1 MAISILLA
9 PQFASGSFAADGR
22 ENPFTPP
29 TSAEQEQARQDER
42 IRRVLLESTADI
54 EAKVMQGVSSSIAA
68 SEIRMKRR
76 FDEISTQNP
85 AGQQQAGG
93 LPGVP
98 TAPGGLPRNGG
109 GPVVA
114 GKDGKKPGDD
124 KDAAKFI
131 SCVNGKALYRDKDN
145 TLFQVSGA
153 GANGVDPCSR

>member
-9 PQFASGSFAADGR
+9 PQFASGSFAEGR
-22 ENPFTPP
+22 DNPFAPP
-29 TSAEQEQARQDER
+29 SSAEQEQARQDER
-42 IRRVLLESTADI
+42 IRKVLIDATPDI
-54 EAKVMQGVSSSIAA
+54 EAKLMQGVSSSIAA
-68 SEIRMKRR
+68 SEVRMKKRL
-76 FDEISTQNP
+76 DEMSTQNP
-85 AGQQQAGG
+85 AGGAQAGG

-98 TAPGGLPRNGG
+98 TAPGGPKNGAA
-109 GPVVA
+109 PAVT
-114 GKDGKKPGDD
+114 GKDGKKTDD